1 MTKFKDINRNNEEID
16 IEAQTVASMTVSDGK
31 NDSDISNNKKYT
43 FSTVSCSKFV
53 NGHINRTFVSDY
65 VFNLTQKTLL
75 PLEKKVL
82 EKGLVFSP
90 TPSETSLILTEK

>member
-16 IEAQTVASMTVSDGK
+16 IEAQTVASMTVSNGK

-53 NGHINRTFVSDY
+53 NGILIGPVSDY

-90 TPSETSLILTEK
+90 TPSETSLILAEK